1 MLPVDAYSN
10 ALMMY
15 IISNRLLSSN
25 TLFARTLSMTF
36 RDSDLIASIGGDEF
50 IVMLINQD
58 AADIPAIMQRL
69 QSTVRAC
76 YDKINLELH
85 LSYSYGMAIS

>member
-15 IISNRLLSSN
+15 IISNRILSSN

-36 RDSDLIASIGGDEF
+36 RDSGLIASIGGDEF
-50 IVMLINQD
+50 IVMLINQN
-58 AADIPAIMQRL
+58 ATDIPAIMQRL
-69 QSTVRAC
+69 QSTVQANN
-76 YDKINLELH
+76 DKINPAFH
-85 LSYSYGMAIS
+85 LSYNHYF